1 MASIFDIAGSAMNAQ
16 MLRLNTTASNMAYRA
31 RQTVFETVM
40 SQAAGGPVAVPQ
52 IVESQAPVMKRYEPG
67 HPMAD
72 GDGYV
77 YGSNVSAVEEMANM
91 ISASRN
97 YQSNAEVFNTTKSL
111 MLRTLQLGQQ

>member
-16 MLRLNTTASNMAYRA
+16 MLRLNTTASNMANVDTVSGSEATAYRA

-72 GDGYV
+72 GDG
-77 YGSNVSAVEEMANM
+77 
-91 ISASRN
+91 
-97 YQSNAEVFNTTKSL
+97 
-111 MLRTLQLGQQ
+111 